1 MYSSVA
7 NTGTDGPLERA
18 SSADGNTN
26 RPSSSGNAVGRSIS
40 SSGRP
45 PRQPSKVS
53 NGAYSELTPIHG
65 TIPSSFEID
74 QPSLIHQPH
83 AHWYHAAFHSICAV
97 VGAGVLGLPYAF
109 KYLGWF
115 TGLTTLSVLFC
126 VSSYTS
132 YLLSELHED
141 GSVRL
146 NTYREIGQ
154 YVWGERRGWW
164 AVAPVQFLLMGG
176 LCVTYTVT
184 AGQSV
189 KGIVSSDCSGE
200 DCQEGLAGYCL
211 LFGVVQLFLSQVPDF
226 HSLWWVSLLG
236 GVMSVG
242 YCLIA
247 VGGSLASKWGGD
259 EAATAT
265 APAPAKAGEDESQ
278 GESTADL
285 VFGVMNAL
293 GSVAFTF
300 GGQAVVP
307 EIQATLA
314 TPPRSPSSMMKAV
327 GVSYVLVFVLYYSVA
342 ISGYSAFG
350 TSVEPD
356 ILLSIKHPAWLVD
369 IADMMVVFHVAA
381 GYQVF
386 AMPLFDVIEGAVR
399 SRMSKRPRPVVLR
412 LVVRTLFVAVVTF
425 IAILV
430 PFFDDLMGLIAS
442 VGLMPITFILPPLL
456 WISSRRPT
464 GAEFWVNAVIA
475 GGSVLLALVALVGSM
490 RNIIADGIALHVGI
504 DLDRRALRF
513 PTLTRATHA
522 NCSFDSNN
530 NKHSACFVF
539 HVIVEREE
547 DNRGDD
553 EDRMVSTSS
562 AAWGGSSRPR
572 PDPTRSLGTHSTIKS
587 PCPTSSY
594 RLSVTSG
601 QPRSSNKSWRS
612 TDCKCGTVTSLRDA
626 MRWTRSLPQDTSP
639 SLWRS
644 STAGD

>member
-1 MYSSVA
+1 MYASVSTA
-7 NTGTDGPLERA
+7 GDGDGPLER
-18 SSADGNTN
+18 SSQNPT
-26 RPSSSGNAVGRSIS
+26 
-40 SSGRP
+40 GRP
-45 PRQPSKVS
+45 PRKPHAAQRYERTERNDSS
-53 NGAYSELTPIHG
+53 DRNDRNNRSEFEPIHHAS
-65 TIPSSFEID
+65 IPSSFEID
-74 QPSLIHQPH
+74 QPSLLHQPH
-83 AHWYHAAFHSICAV
+83 ARWYHAAFHSICAV

-115 TGLTTLSVLFC
+115 FGLTTLSVLFC
-126 VSSYTS
+126 VSLYTS

-164 AVAPVQFLLMGG
+164 AVAPVQFLLMAG

-189 KGIVSSDCSGE
+189 KGIVSSDCSGV
-200 DCQEGLAGYCL
+200 DCQEGLAGYCM
-211 LFGVVQLFLSQVPDF
+211 LFGILQLFLSQVPDF
-226 HSLWWVSLLG
+226 HGLWWVSLMG

-247 VGGSLASKWGGD
+247 VGGSLASGGSGEESGALAPSPSGD
-259 EAATAT
+259 RSTHAA
-265 APAPAKAGEDESQ
+265 E
-278 GESTADL
+278 ESTADV

-342 ISGYSAFG
+342 TTGYGAFG
-350 TSVEPD
+350 SSVEPD

-369 IADMMVVFHVAA
+369 VADLMVVFHVAA

-386 AMPLFDVIEGAVR
+386 AMPLFDVFEGAVR

-412 LVVRTLFVAVVTF
+412 LVVRTLFVLAVTF

-464 GAEFWVNAVIA
+464 GVEYWTNAAIA
-475 GGSVLLALVALVGSM
+475 GGSTLLALVALVGSM
-490 RNIIADGIALHVGI
+490 RNIIADGLALH
-504 DLDRRALRF
+504 
-513 PTLTRATHA
+513 
-522 NCSFDSNN
+522 
-530 NKHSACFVF
+530 
-539 HVIVEREE
+539 
-547 DNRGDD
+547 
-553 EDRMVSTSS
+553 
-562 AAWGGSSRPR
+562 
-572 PDPTRSLGTHSTIKS
+572 
-587 PCPTSSY
+587 
-594 RLSVTSG
+594 
-601 QPRSSNKSWRS
+601 Q
-612 TDCKCGTVTSLRDA
+612 
-626 MRWTRSLPQDTSP
+626 
-639 SLWRS
+639 
-644 STAGD
+644 

>member
-1 MYSSVA
+1 M
-7 NTGTDGPLERA
+7 G
-18 SSADGNTN
+18 
-26 RPSSSGNAVGRSIS
+26 
-40 SSGRP
+40 
-45 PRQPSKVS
+45 
-53 NGAYSELTPIHG
+53 
-65 TIPSSFEID
+65 IPSSFEID

-83 AHWYHAAFHSICAV
+83 ARWYHAAFHSICAV

-115 TGLTTLSVLFC
+115 WGLLTLSVLFC
-126 VSSYTS
+126 VSLYTS

-164 AVAPVQFLLMGG
+164 AVAPVQFLLMMG
-176 LCVTYTVT
+176 LCITYTVT

-189 KGIVSSDCSGE
+189 KGIVSSDCSGV
-200 DCQEGLAGYCL
+200 DCQEGLAGYCV
-211 LFGVVQLFLSQVPDF
+211 LFGFVQLFLSQVPDF

-247 VGGSLASKWGGD
+247 AGGSIAVAVGGQGKSDEGAMAPSPATNGMVEAS
-259 EAATAT
+259 T
-265 APAPAKAGEDESQ
+265 
-278 GESTADL
+278 ESTADV

-314 TPPRSPSSMMKAV
+314 TPPRSPLSMMKAV
-327 GVSYVLVFVLYYSVA
+327 GVSYVLVFLLYYSVA
-342 ISGYSAFG
+342 ITGYAAFG
-350 TSVEPD
+350 SAVEPD
-356 ILLSIKHPAWLVD
+356 ILLSIKKPGWLVD

-386 AMPLFDVIEGAVR
+386 AMPLFDVFEEAVR

-412 LVVRTLFVAVVTF
+412 LFVRTIFVFVVTF

-475 GGSVLLALVALVGSM
+475 GSCTLLALIALVGSM
-490 RNIIADGIALHVGI
+490 RNIIADGIALH
-504 DLDRRALRF
+504 
-513 PTLTRATHA
+513 
-522 NCSFDSNN
+522 
-530 NKHSACFVF
+530 
-539 HVIVEREE
+539 
-547 DNRGDD
+547 
-553 EDRMVSTSS
+553 
-562 AAWGGSSRPR
+562 
-572 PDPTRSLGTHSTIKS
+572 
-587 PCPTSSY
+587 
-594 RLSVTSG
+594 
-601 QPRSSNKSWRS
+601 Q
-612 TDCKCGTVTSLRDA
+612 
-626 MRWTRSLPQDTSP
+626 
-639 SLWRS
+639 
-644 STAGD
+644 

>member
-1 MYSSVA
+1 MYSSVSTHGSEGEMEREPLDQSS
-7 NTGTDGPLERA
+7 NTLRKG
-18 SSADGNTN
+18 
-26 RPSSSGNAVGRSIS
+26 SSGTLNASRDRPL
-40 SSGRP
+40 GRP
-45 PRQPSKVS
+45 PRPPGPA
-53 NGAYSELTPIHG
+53 GASGASGSLGRGRGGDELQPIHLG
-65 TIPSSFEID
+65 IPSSFEID

-83 AHWYHAAFHSICAV
+83 AKWYHAAFHSICAV
-97 VGAGVLGLPYAF
+97 VGAGVLGLPHAF

-115 TGLTTLSVLFC
+115 WGLMTLSLLLC
-126 VSSYTS
+126 VSLYTS

-164 AVAPVQFLLMGG
+164 AVAPVQFLLMAG
-176 LCVTYTVT
+176 LCITYTVT

-189 KGIVSSDCSGE
+189 KGIVSSDCSGV
-200 DCQEGLAGYCL
+200 DCQEGLAGYCV
-211 LFGVVQLFLSQVPDF
+211 LFGIVQLFLSQVPDF

-247 VGGSLASKWGGD
+247 VGGSIAVAVGGQGD
-259 EAATAT
+259 AEYSEAT
-265 APAPAKAGEDESQ
+265 DSSS
-278 GESTADL
+278 ESTADI

-314 TPPRSPSSMMKAV
+314 TPPRSPLSMMKAV

-342 ISGYSAFG
+342 ITGYAAFG
-350 TSVEPD
+350 SSVEPD
-356 ILLSIKHPAWLVD
+356 ILLSIKKPGWLVD

-386 AMPLFDVIEGAVR
+386 AMPLFDVFEEAVR

-412 LVVRTLFVAVVTF
+412 LVVRTIFVFVVTF

-475 GGSVLLALVALVGSM
+475 GSCTLLAFVALVGSM
-490 RNIIADGIALHVGI
+490 RNIIADGVALHQ
-504 DLDRRALRF
+504 
-513 PTLTRATHA
+513 
-522 NCSFDSNN
+522 
-530 NKHSACFVF
+530 
-539 HVIVEREE
+539 E
-547 DNRGDD
+547 
-553 EDRMVSTSS
+553 
-562 AAWGGSSRPR
+562 
-572 PDPTRSLGTHSTIKS
+572 
-587 PCPTSSY
+587 
-594 RLSVTSG
+594 
-601 QPRSSNKSWRS
+601 
-612 TDCKCGTVTSLRDA
+612 
-626 MRWTRSLPQDTSP
+626 
-639 SLWRS
+639 
-644 STAGD
+644 